1 MALAALFIAL
11 FVMLLLGFP
20 IYIALTGASLLYVL
34 LNEHLSFMIAIQR
47 MVAAP
52 NSFTLLAVPFFILA
66 GQIMNNGG
74 VTTRIFRFA
83 KSCVGHLR
91 GGLGYVNVVSS
102 IIFAGMSGSALA
114 DAGGLGMVEIE
125 AMRRENYDEDFSI
138 GVTAASSIIGPI
150 IPPSIPFVIYG
161 AVAGVSIGGLF
172 IGGVLPGLIMAT
184 ALFLMVFFVSRKRR
198 YPVTKRATPGEI
210 VRTFGSSFLA
220 LLTPLVIIGGIWGG
234 FFTPTEA
241 AFISIVYALLITV
254 FVYRDQGLDAIPKLI
269 MDTVRVVAPAIMIV
283 SAANLFG
290 WILNYENVD
299 RYLVNFLFGIS
310 TNRYVILLVIN
321 LLLLVLGMFLEVV
334 SAIMLLL
341 PILGPVVELLGI
353 HPIHF
358 GIILV
363 VNLMIGLLTPP
374 VGFVLYVLASATRNP
389 VADVIRFILPWVIP
403 LLIALILITLFPAI
417 TLWLPTVAGFVVR

>member
-1 MALAALFIAL
+1 MELAVLFITL
-11 FVMLLLGFP
+11 FAMLFLGFP
-20 IYIALTGASLLYVL
+20 IYAALAGSSLLYVL
-34 LNEHLSFMIAIQR
+34 LNENLSFMIAIQR

-83 KSCVGHLR
+83 KSCVGHFH

-125 AMRRENYDEDFSI
+125 AMRKANYDEDFSI

-172 IGGVLPGLIMAT
+172 IGGIVPGLLMAA
-184 ALFLMVFFVSRKRR
+184 ALFAMVFVISRKRKYAVSR
-198 YPVTKRATPGEI
+198 
-210 VRTFGSSFLA
+210 RTTLREAIRSFGSSFLA
-220 LLTPLVIIGGIWGG
+220 LLTPVVIIGGIWGG
-234 FFTPTEA
+234 LFTPTEA
-241 AFISIVYALLITV
+241 AFVSIVYALIVTIA
-254 FVYRDQGLDAIPKLI
+254 VYGDQKVSDIPRL
-269 MDTVRVVAPAIMIV
+269 MTETVRIVAPAIAIV
-283 SAANLFG
+283 AAANLFG
-290 WILNYENVD
+290 WILNYERVD
-299 RYLVNFLFGIS
+299 RLLVGALFQLS
-310 TNRYVILLVIN
+310 TNPYVILLIINVI
-321 LLLLVLGMFLEVV
+321 LLILGMFLEVI

-341 PILGPVVELLGI
+341 PILGPVTQLLEI

-358 GIILV
+358 GVILV
-363 VNLMIGLLTPP
+363 INLMIGLMTPP
-374 VGFVLYVLASATRNP
+374 VGFVLYVLASATKTP
-389 VADVIRFILPWVIP
+389 VGAVIRYILPWTLP
-403 LLIALILITLFPAI
+403 LLAALLLITFLPQI
-417 TLWLPTVAGFVVR
+417 TLLLPTLAGFVQ

>member
-1 MALAALFIAL
+1 MALISLFVLL
-11 FVMLLLGFP
+11 FVMLFLGFP
-20 IYIALTGASLLYVL
+20 IYACLAGASFLYVFL
-34 LNEHLSFMIAIQR
+34 DPDLSFMIAIQR

-66 GQIMNNGG
+66 GQIMNSGG

-83 KSCVGHLR
+83 KTQVGHFH

-102 IIFAGMSGSALA
+102 VFFAGMSGSALA

-125 AMRRENYDEDFSI
+125 AMRKENYDEDFSI

-172 IGGVLPGLIMAT
+172 VGGIIPGLLMA
-184 ALFLMVFFVSRKRR
+184 AMLFVMVYIIARKRKYPVSRK
-198 YPVTKRATPGEI
+198 AT
-210 VRTFGSSFLA
+210 VREMFSSFSASFLA
-220 LLTPLVIIGGIWGG
+220 LLTPVVIIGGIWGG

-241 AFISIVYALLITV
+241 AFVSIVYSFIVTIVIYRELTV
-254 FVYRDQGLDAIPKLI
+254 SSIPFLMI
-269 MDTVRVVAPAIMIV
+269 ETVKIVAPAIMIV
-283 SAANLFG
+283 AAANLFG
-290 WILNYENVD
+290 WIMNYAKVD
-299 RYLVNFLFGIS
+299 RYLIEFLFSIS
-310 TNRYVILLVIN
+310 SNKYVILLMIN
-321 LLLLVLGMFLEVV
+321 VLILFMGMFLEVI

-358 GIILV
+358 GVIIV
-363 VNLMIGLLTPP
+363 INLMIGLLTPP
-374 VGFVLYVLASATRNP
+374 VGFVLYVLASATKTP
-389 VADVIRFILPWVIP
+389 VNEVIRYIVPWTMP
-403 LLIALILITLFPAI
+403 LLLALLLITFLPQI
-417 TLWLPTVAGFVVR
+417 TMFLPYITGFAQP